1 MKNLM
6 DYQKHLKQIK
16 NGGIFI
22 FLKKIKTLL
31 YFFLKIPIYLF
42 AIPLIILIRL
52 MKPWFLIRWDILT
65 SSRIGHFATDSELY
79 LCRLEAKINIPKQK
93 YIDIFFLSSEWIC
106 NNQLEKML
114 RRSLLIFPSFL
125 MFPLW
130 KTNRFLNSFIK
141 GGEHHEIGINPDEDR
156 DIYNIVHKYKPHIN
170 FSESEELK
178 GRKILDQLGIP
189 ETAKIVCLIVRD
201 SAYLNRYKEL
211 TARDF
216 NYHNFRDG
224 DIDNYL
230 LAAEEL
236 TKRGYYVFRMGLKV
250 LKPLK
255 ASNPKIFDYA
265 NSKVR
270 SDFMDIYLGAKCT
283 FCISTALGY
292 DAIPFVFRK
301 PIAFVFMPF
310 GHMRVDSEKDL
321 LITKHFLNKKSRK
334 ELTISEIFDTGVAL
348 AFHSEEYEK
357 KGVELKENTPEE
369 IKDFVIEMEER
380 ISGKWKETQED
391 LILQKKFWH
400 IFEKNIKKLN
410 LENSMYGMKKR
421 SKFSS
426 TYLKNNQ
433 DWIK

>member
-22 FLKKIKTLL
+22 FLKKLKTFF
-31 YFFLKIPIYLF
+31 YFFLKLPFYLF
-42 AIPLIILIRL
+42 SIPLIILIRL
-52 MKPWFLIRWDILT
+52 MKPWLLIRWDILT

-93 YIDIFFLSSEWIC
+93 YIDIFFLNSEWVC

-125 MFPLW
+125 MFPLHR
-130 KTNRFLNSFIK
+130 TNRFLNLFIK
-141 GGEHHEIGINPDEDR
+141 GGDYHEIGINPDEDR
-156 DIYNIVHKYKPHIN
+156 DVYNIVHKYKPHID
-170 FSESEELK
+170 FTKSEELM
-178 GRKILDQLGIP
+178 GRKILNNLGIP
-189 ETAKIVCLIVRD
+189 ITAKIVCLIVRD
-201 SAYLNRYKEL
+201 SAYLDRYREL
-211 TARDF
+211 TTRDF
-216 NYHNFRDG
+216 NYHKFRDG
-224 DIDNYL
+224 NIDNYI

-236 TKRGYYVFRMGLKV
+236 AKRGYYVFRMGLKV

-255 ASNPKIFDYA
+255 TSNPKIFDYA
-265 NSKVR
+265 NSKIR

-321 LITKHFLNKKSRK
+321 LITKHFLNKENRK
-334 ELTISEIFDTGVAL
+334 KLTISEIFDTGVAL
-348 AFHSEEYEK
+348 TFHNEEYEK

-380 ISGKWKETQED
+380 ISGNWKETQED

-400 IFEKNIKKLN
+400 VFEKNIEKLN
-410 LENSMYGMKKR
+410 LQDSMYGMKKR
-421 SKFSS
+421 SKFSA